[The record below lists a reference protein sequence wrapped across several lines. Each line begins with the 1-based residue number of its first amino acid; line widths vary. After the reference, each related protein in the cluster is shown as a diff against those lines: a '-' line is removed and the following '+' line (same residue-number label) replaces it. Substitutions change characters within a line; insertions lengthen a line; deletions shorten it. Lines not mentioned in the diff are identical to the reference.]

1 MTKYN
6 DPKNPPPHVPLWDNE
21 GDRWEPNGE
30 RRGRPLWSTTP
41 FVARDAG
48 ASWAEMSSGQYAPF
62 TDVDPHVDAA
72 PMSNRVEL
80 RAEEMT
86 GPQHY
91 QAANELLDLY
101 ADAAR
106 DGAHSPDAPILAIA
120 HALQALTAATAANI
134 RRNGGTDEW
143 NEVTKRG

>member
-1 MTKYN
+1 MTKYD
-6 DPKNPPPHVPLWDNE
+6 DPKSPPPHVPLWDNE
-21 GDRWEPNGE
+21 GDRWEPNGAH
-30 RRGRPLWSTTP
+30 RDRPLWSTTP
-41 FVARDAG
+41 TVMPNTG
-48 ASWAEMSSGQYAPF
+48 AFWAEMASGQYAPF
-62 TDVDPHVDAA
+62 SDVNPHEQA
-72 PMSNRVEL
+72 PMPDRVEL
-80 RAEEMT
+80 SAEEMT

-101 ADAAR
+101 AHAAR
-106 DGAHSPDAPILAIA
+106 NGAHSPDAPILAIV